1 MGFIKAFTGA
11 LGGTFADQ
19 WKDFY
24 KPEIDPNKPAVALHR
39 AVLQNQNSGRGEN
52 GKGYNNIIT
61 NGSKIMVPEGTAL
74 VLMQDGGIT
83 GVITEAGGYIYSSTD
98 PNSKTMFV
106 GDGIIASTIKSSW
119 EKFKFG
125 GQPGVEQL
133 AFYVN
138 LKEMPVHFG
147 TGSVIKWND
156 SYFESK
162 VGAKIRGDFSLT
174 IIDPIVFI
182 KEFVNAGYLQS
193 NSEQFDFNDP
203 DNDQA
208 NKVVNE
214 FVNNLS
220 AGITRLSVDAKTN
233 GQDTYDYIS
242 MNRVL
247 FGQTMSEEVERTC
260 QWRENRGFEISN
272 VTVEMEYD
280 EATEELLKEYQQD
293 DKAFRQAR
301 RMGELYQNNP
311 GMMMADAGAAMKNA
325 ASNEGGAM
333 VGFAGLNF
341 AGQATNNMF
350 GAFGN
355 MQQPAQNNNQ
365 QPAQDPT
372 VKLLEMKKLLDAGA
386 ITQEEYDQV
395 KKQVLGI

>member
-1 MGFIKAFTGA
+1 
-11 LGGTFADQ
+11 
-19 WKDFY
+19 
-24 KPEIDPNKPAVALHR
+24 
-39 AVLQNQNSGRGEN
+39 
-52 GKGYNNIIT
+52 
-61 NGSKIMVPEGTAL
+61 
-74 VLMQDGGIT
+74 
-83 GVITEAGGYIYSSTD
+83 
-98 PNSKTMFV
+98 
-106 GDGIIASTIKSSW
+106 
-119 EKFKFG
+119 
-125 GQPGVEQL
+125 
-133 AFYVN
+133 
-138 LKEMPVHFG
+138 
-147 TGSVIKWND
+147 
-156 SYFESK
+156 
-162 VGAKIRGDFSLT
+162 
-174 IIDPIVFI
+174 
-182 KEFVNAGYLQS
+182 
-193 NSEQFDFNDP
+193 
-203 DNDQA
+203 
-208 NKVVNE
+208 
-214 FVNNLS
+214 
-220 AGITRLSVDAKTN
+220 VDAKTN